1 MRLNKELF
9 QSYKTYPEKIVQFG
23 EGNFLRGF
31 VDWQVQKMNERADF
45 NGSVVVVQPL
55 ENGMVQMLNNQDCLY
70 TLYLQGMKKGEAV
83 REHEVI
89 NSISRGLNPYKE
101 YEQYL
106 KIAEQS
112 EIRFVISNTTEAG
125 IAFDENDKL
134 EDKPQNTYPA
144 KLTAF
149 LYHRFKFFNGNKEK
163 GLIIIPCEL
172 IDRNGEKL
180 KEMVYKYVDFW
191 NLESEFINW
200 LDEANIFCCSLVDRI
215 VPGYPRDE
223 ISKITE
229 ELGYEDNLV
238 DVGEQFYLWI
248 IEGPKEIEREFPVRK
263 AGLNIKFVDDMTP
276 YRTRKVRI
284 LNGAHTSLVPVA
296 YLCGLDTVKDSVE
309 DNLVGQYLRE
319 IIFDEIIP
327 TLDLPED
334 ELKEFANDVLERFRN
349 PFIKHYLMSIALNSM
364 SKFETRDLPSLL
376 EYLDRKGTLPNK
388 LCFSLAALIEFYKGK
403 RGDEDIALKDGQD
416 VLGFYESLWSK
427 YDGNDNSLRDIVI
440 NVLGYKAIWKRDLN
454 EIPGLTDKVFDYL
467 IDIENLGIKN
477 AVRKVMNK

>member
-1 MRLNKELF
+1 M
-9 QSYKTYPEKIVQFG
+9 
-23 EGNFLRGF
+23 
-31 VDWQVQKMNERADF
+31 
-45 NGSVVVVQPL
+45 
-55 ENGMVQMLNNQDCLY
+55 
-70 TLYLQGMKKGEAV
+70 
-83 REHEVI
+83 I

-180 KEMVYKYVDFW
+180 KEMVYKYVDLW

-215 VPGYPRDE
+215 VPGYPRDN

-248 IEGPKEIEREFPVRK
+248 IEGPKEIEREFPVGK
-263 AGLNIKFVDDMTP
+263 ARLNIKFVDDMTP

-296 YLCGLDTVKDSVE
+296 YLCGLNTVKDSVE
-309 DNLVGQYLRE
+309 DNLVGGGH
-319 IIFDEIIP
+319 
-327 TLDLPED
+327 T
-334 ELKEFANDVLERFRN
+334 
-349 PFIKHYLMSIALNSM
+349 
-364 SKFETRDLPSLL
+364 
-376 EYLDRKGTLPNK
+376 
-388 LCFSLAALIEFYKGK
+388 
-403 RGDEDIALKDGQD
+403 
-416 VLGFYESLWSK
+416 
-427 YDGNDNSLRDIVI
+427 
-440 NVLGYKAIWKRDLN
+440 
-454 EIPGLTDKVFDYL
+454 
-467 IDIENLGIKN
+467 
-477 AVRKVMNK
+477 